1 MSHPSLLNMFQ
12 VWIGPIPTT
21 PAFPMMVNWSMH
33 FQKLHLTQKRCTNCW
48 SPTRKHFIGL
58 KIEFAFSLNF

>member
-1 MSHPSLLNMFQ
+1 
-12 VWIGPIPTT
+12 
-21 PAFPMMVNWSMH
+21 MH